1 MAAAHSHHNANL
13 LSSDISRRN
22 PQDEY
27 DLIQKIGSGTYGD
40 VYKAK
45 RIQSNELA
53 AIKVIKLEP
62 SDDIQ
67 IIQQEIFMMRDC
79 RHPNIIAYYG
89 SYLRR
94 DKLWI
99 CMEYCGGGSLQD
111 IYQVTGPLTELQIA
125 YMCRETLKG
134 LEYLHQKGKMHRD
147 IKGANILLTENGD
160 VKLADFGVSAQ
171 ITATINKRKSFI
183 GTPYWMAPEVAA
195 VERKGGYNQLCD
207 IWACGITAIELAEL
221 QPPMFDLHPMRALF
235 LMSKSG
241 FKPPSLSNKE
251 KWSPTFHSFI
261 KTALTKNPKKR
272 PTAERLLQHP
282 FVQSEMPLRVPK
294 ELLLKYQSPNTPYY
308 YLDGDEETVA
318 GVPQRIPSKMTSRAN
333 GVPAQ
338 NHTLKT
344 GMTTNSTWYE
354 RSSSPETLPSDIAT
368 LPLNDT
374 KDSALSAEYSC
385 SAGGGGGGGGSGG
398 IASTNGG
405 CCVAGGG
412 GIGGSSGGGS
422 GSGGSII
429 SSSVGGG
436 LSGVSGGVSGISNN
450 CGGHHYHHHH
460 HHQHHHHQTSA
471 TGNGTST
478 TQHNHHNHIQNQ
490 NHIHNHHQHLNQ
502 LSNNAL
508 STTSNSTSSVNCNA
522 NQNPNPNLNQNSNY
536 NSNLNALSMSASLA
550 SMPGLS
556 AYLGMSNLRTTSIG
570 DDDDGD
576 INLDVDIAMNNASA
590 TPAAAAAAAAA
601 GGYASGLA
609 SVAASASTSATGAGC
624 SASAAHYLR
633 HSSNYRSAAAAVSS
647 AAQALH
653 GHDHGLLSSS
663 SLANSSTTTAATSSA
678 SFYNRFLLLDN
689 SSGDAV
695 GGVGGGG
702 SSSSGKGSNGLDMR
716 HETAAT
722 PPAGT
727 HSVGD
732 GFSHSNSASTSSAAA
747 AAAAAAAASAS
758 AAAQASTASTAAA
771 AAAAPG
777 LTSDRVAHLY
787 ENLLRSSSSDVLD
800 LAQGDAASGEN
811 SNNCDYR
818 SESNQNGIE
827 DSPRRHSS
835 MDQLIGLLNDL
846 GKTSRTRSLSDGGTQ
861 DDDEVEKEAQPD
873 LLNNTPP
880 VPPKRS
886 HRRRH
891 TPPRPISN
899 GLPPTPKVH
908 MGACFSKIFNG
919 CPLRVHCTASWIH
932 PETRDQ
938 HLLIGAE
945 EGIYNLNM
953 NELHDAAIDQLFP
966 RRTTWLYVIKDVLM
980 SLSGKSCQLY
990 RHDLV
995 ALHSKQTVRF
1005 SLHMNKIPER
1015 LVPRKFALT
1024 TKVPDTKGCT
1034 QCCVTRNPY
1043 NGYKYLCGATPSGI
1057 FLMQWYDPLN
1067 KFMLLKQCEWPAT
1080 SILGQGCVQNG
1091 QTPIFE
1097 MIITPELEYPI
1108 VCTGVR
1114 KALNGCLKL
1123 DLINMNSA
1131 SWFHSEDLEYDA
1143 MATMVPRRDLLKVVR
1158 VHQVEKDAILVCYGN
1173 VMQVVTLQGNPKQHK
1188 KMVAQLNF
1196 DFNVDSIVC
1205 LPDSVLAF
1213 HKHGMQGKSLRNG
1226 EVTQEIKDMSRTY
1239 RLLGSDKVVALESQL
1254 VRTGS
1259 LGSEEGHDL
1268 YILAG
1273 HEASY

>member
-1 MAAAHSHHNANL
+1 MAAAHGHHNANL

-27 DLIQKIGSGTYGD
+27 ELIQKIGSGTYGD

-62 SDDIQ
+62 SDDIG

-111 IYQVTGPLTELQIA
+111 IYQVTGPLTEVQIA

-134 LEYLHQKGKMHRD
+134 LEYLHSMGKMHRD
-147 IKGANILLTENGD
+147 IKGANILLTEYGD

-241 FKPPSLSNKE
+241 FKPPTLSNKE
-251 KWSPTFHSFI
+251 KWSPTFHNFI

-282 FVQSEMPLRVPK
+282 FVQCEMRERVAK
-294 ELLLKYQSPNTPYY
+294 ELLLKYQSPNQPFYY
-308 YLDGDEETVA
+308 CLDGDEETVA
-318 GVPQRIPSKMTSRAN
+318 GVPQRIASKMTSRAN
-333 GVPAQ
+333 GIPAQ

-354 RSSSPETLPSDIAT
+354 RSSSPETLPSDIGDA
-368 LPLNDT
+368 
-374 KDSALSAEYSC
+374 
-385 SAGGGGGGGGSGG
+385 
-398 IASTNGG
+398 
-405 CCVAGGG
+405 V
-412 GIGGSSGGGS
+412 GGSSGG
-422 GSGGSII
+422 SGG
-429 SSSVGGG
+429 G
-436 LSGVSGGVSGISNN
+436 
-450 CGGHHYHHHH
+450 
-460 HHQHHHHQTSA
+460 
-471 TGNGTST
+471 
-478 TQHNHHNHIQNQ
+478 
-490 NHIHNHHQHLNQ
+490 
-502 LSNNAL
+502 
-508 STTSNSTSSVNCNA
+508 
-522 NQNPNPNLNQNSNY
+522 
-536 NSNLNALSMSASLA
+536 
-550 SMPGLS
+550 
-556 AYLGMSNLRTTSIG
+556 
-570 DDDDGD
+570 
-576 INLDVDIAMNNASA
+576 
-590 TPAAAAAAAAA
+590 
-601 GGYASGLA
+601 
-609 SVAASASTSATGAGC
+609 
-624 SASAAHYLR
+624 
-633 HSSNYRSAAAAVSS
+633 
-647 AAQALH
+647 
-653 GHDHGLLSSS
+653 
-663 SLANSSTTTAATSSA
+663 
-678 SFYNRFLLLDN
+678 
-689 SSGDAV
+689 AV
-695 GGVGGGG
+695 GGN
-702 SSSSGKGSNGLDMR
+702 GSNGLDK
-716 HETAAT
+716 HDSIVTPTAA
-722 PPAGT
+722 PQSA
-727 HSVGD
+727 GD
-732 GFSHSNSASTSSAAA
+732 GFLHSNCASTST
-747 AAAAAAAASAS
+747 AAAAAAASAS
-758 AAAQASTASTAAA
+758 ASS
-771 AAAAPG
+771 APSSSG
-777 LTSDRVAHLY
+777 GNSSHLY
-787 ENLLRSSSSDVLD
+787 QNLLRNS
-800 LAQGDAASGEN
+800 AASSTEAAQVEAATGTGTGTSGNEN
-811 SNNCDYR
+811 SNCDYR
-818 SESNQNGIE
+818 SESNQNGVE

-835 MDQLIGLLNDL
+835 MDQLIGLLNDM
-846 GKTSRTRSLSDGGTQ
+846 GKSSRTRSLSDGGTQ

-953 NELHDAAIDQLFP
+953 NELHDAAIDQMFP

-1067 KFMLLKQCEWPAT
+1067 KFMLLKHCDWPAS
-1080 SILGQGCVQNG
+1080 SILGGGYGCVQNG
-1091 QTPIFE
+1091 HTPVFE

-1123 DLINMNSA
+1123 ELINMNSA

-1158 VHQVEKDAILVCYGN
+1158 VHQVDKDAILVCYGN

-1226 EVTQEIKDMSRTY
+1226 EITQEIKDMSRTY

-1254 VRTGS
+1254 LRTGS

>member
-27 DLIQKIGSGTYGD
+27 ELIQKIGSGTYGD

-67 IIQQEIFMMRDC
+67 IIQQEIIMMRDC

-99 CMEYCGGGSLQD
+99 CMEFCGGGSLQD
-111 IYQVTGPLTELQIA
+111 IYQVTGPLSEVQIA

-134 LEYLHQKGKMHRD
+134 LEYLHSMGKMHRD
-147 IKGANILLTENGD
+147 IKGANILLTEYGD

-241 FKPPSLSNKE
+241 FKPPTLNNKD
-251 KWSPTFHSFI
+251 KWSPTFHNFI

-282 FVQSEMPLRVPK
+282 FVQCEMSLRVAK
-294 ELLLKYQSPNTPYY
+294 ELLQKYQSPNQQFCH
-308 YLDGDEETVA
+308 YLDGDEEAVA
-318 GVPQRIPSKMTSRAN
+318 CVPQRIASKMTSRAN

-344 GMTTNSTWYE
+344 GMTTNSTWNE
-354 RSSSPETLPSDIAT
+354 RSSSPETLPSDMSLLQYIDEE
-368 LPLNDT
+368 L
-374 KDSALSAEYSC
+374 KLSGDAI
-385 SAGGGGGGGGSGG
+385 GGGVG
-398 IASTNGG
+398 
-405 CCVAGGG
+405 VAGGG
-412 GIGGSSGGGS
+412 
-422 GSGGSII
+422 
-429 SSSVGGG
+429 
-436 LSGVSGGVSGISNN
+436 
-450 CGGHHYHHHH
+450 H
-460 HHQHHHHQTSA
+460 
-471 TGNGTST
+471 
-478 TQHNHHNHIQNQ
+478 
-490 NHIHNHHQHLNQ
+490 
-502 LSNNAL
+502 
-508 STTSNSTSSVNCNA
+508 
-522 NQNPNPNLNQNSNY
+522 
-536 NSNLNALSMSASLA
+536 
-550 SMPGLS
+550 
-556 AYLGMSNLRTTSIG
+556 
-570 DDDDGD
+570 
-576 INLDVDIAMNNASA
+576 
-590 TPAAAAAAAAA
+590 
-601 GGYASGLA
+601 
-609 SVAASASTSATGAGC
+609 
-624 SASAAHYLR
+624 
-633 HSSNYRSAAAAVSS
+633 AAVS
-647 AAQALH
+647 
-653 GHDHGLLSSS
+653 
-663 SLANSSTTTAATSSA
+663 
-678 SFYNRFLLLDN
+678 
-689 SSGDAV
+689 
-695 GGVGGGG
+695 G
-702 SSSSGKGSNGLDMR
+702 SSSSSGAVNGGGNTTGGGVGTNGLLDK
-716 HETAAT
+716 HELEASPTTAIQSAGDGYLHSNRGA
-722 PPAGT
+722 AGT
-727 HSVGD
+727 ASSGAAE
-732 GFSHSNSASTSSAAA
+732 GGPSTSS
-747 AAAAAAAASAS
+747 SS
-758 AAAQASTASTAAA
+758 
-771 AAAAPG
+771 
-777 LTSDRVAHLY
+777 HLY
-787 ENLLRSSSSDVLD
+787 QNLLRSSS
-800 LAQGDAASGEN
+800 GE
-811 SNNCDYR
+811 SPSAGNNCDYR
-818 SESNQNGIE
+818 HESNQNGLE

-835 MDQLIGLLNDL
+835 MDQLIGLINDM
-846 GKTSRTRSLSDGGTQ
+846 GKSSRTRSLSDGGTQ

-886 HRRRH
+886 HKRRH

-1067 KFMLLKQCEWPAT
+1067 KFMLLKQCEWPAI
-1080 SILGQGCVQNG
+1080 SIQGGGYGCVQNG
-1091 QTPIFE
+1091 HTPVFE

-1114 KALNGCLKL
+1114 KAMNGCLKL
-1123 DLINMNSA
+1123 ELINMNSA

-1188 KMVAQLNF
+1188 KMVSQLNF

-1254 VRTGS
+1254 LRTGS

>member
-1 MAAAHSHHNANL
+1 MAAAHSHHNANM

-27 DLIQKIGSGTYGD
+27 ELIQKIGSGTYGD

-67 IIQQEIFMMRDC
+67 IIQQEIIMMRDC

-99 CMEYCGGGSLQD
+99 CMEFCGGGSLQD
-111 IYQVTGPLTELQIA
+111 IYQVTGPLTEVQIA

-134 LEYLHQKGKMHRD
+134 LEYLHSMGKMHRD
-147 IKGANILLTENGD
+147 IKGANILLTEYGD

-241 FKPPSLSNKE
+241 FKPPTLNNKD
-251 KWSPTFHSFI
+251 KWSPTFHNFI

-282 FVQSEMPLRVPK
+282 FVQCEMSLRVAK
-294 ELLLKYQSPNTPYY
+294 ELLQKYQSPNPQFYY
-308 YLDGDEETVA
+308 YLDGDEESVA
-318 GVPQRIPSKMTSRAN
+318 GVPQRIASKMTSRTN

-344 GMTTNSTWYE
+344 GMTTNSTWNE
-354 RSSSPETLPSDIAT
+354 RSSSPETLPSDI
-368 LPLNDT
+368 P
-374 KDSALSAEYSC
+374 SAERSKPK
-385 SAGGGGGGGGSGG
+385 
-398 IASTNGG
+398 
-405 CCVAGGG
+405 
-412 GIGGSSGGGS
+412 
-422 GSGGSII
+422 
-429 SSSVGGG
+429 
-436 LSGVSGGVSGISNN
+436 LSGTLIMNMSLRSLLQYIDEELKLRLEPRLSP
-450 CGGHHYHHHH
+450 HQLPQQQQQQAHQAAQQEHHHH
-460 HHQHHHHQTSA
+460 HPM
-471 TGNGTST
+471 
-478 TQHNHHNHIQNQ
+478 
-490 NHIHNHHQHLNQ
+490 
-502 LSNNAL
+502 
-508 STTSNSTSSVNCNA
+508 TSSISSGLVTANA
-522 NQNPNPNLNQNSNY
+522 NNIS
-536 NSNLNALSMSASLA
+536 SSASLA

-556 AYLGMSNLRTTSIG
+556 AYLGMRSHVVGHMGMGFGMGLGMSNLRTTSIDA
-570 DDDDGD
+570 DDDE
-576 INLDVDIAMNNASA
+576 LVAADVAMNNA
-590 TPAAAAAAAAA
+590 AAAVPGNGSGA
-601 GGYASGLA
+601 GNGSG
-609 SVAASASTSATGAGC
+609 SGC

-633 HSSNYRSAAAAVSS
+633 YSSNYRSAAAAQASQAAHPHVNSNSNSNNGHGHAPITSSISSS
-647 AAQALH
+647 A
-653 GHDHGLLSSS
+653 
-663 SLANSSTTTAATSSA
+663 SSA
-678 SFYNRFLLLDN
+678 SFYNRLLLLDN

-695 GGVGGGG
+695 VGGNGGG
-702 SSSSGKGSNGLDMR
+702 SSNVSSSGGVAGGTNGLLDK
-716 HETAAT
+716 HELDALPQAAT
-722 PPAGT
+722 KSA
-727 HSVGD
+727 GD
-732 GFSHSNSASTSSAAA
+732 GFSHSNSPTANSGAGATGSRDNDGPSS
-747 AAAAAAAASAS
+747 SNS
-758 AAAQASTASTAAA
+758 S
-771 AAAAPG
+771 
-777 LTSDRVAHLY
+777 HLY
-787 ENLLRSSSSDVLD
+787 QNLLRSSS
-800 LAQGDAASGEN
+800 GETPAG
-811 SNNCDYR
+811 SSSAGNNCDYR
-818 SESNQNGIE
+818 HENNQNGLE

-835 MDQLIGLLNDL
+835 MDQLIGLLENM
-846 GKTSRTRSLSDGGTQ
+846 GKSSRTRSLSDGGTQ
-861 DDDEVEKEAQPD
+861 DDDEAEKEAQPD

-886 HRRRH
+886 HKRRH

-1024 TKVPDTKGCT
+1024 TKVPDTKCCT

-1067 KFMLLKQCEWPAT
+1067 KFMLLKQCEWPAI
-1080 SILGQGCVQNG
+1080 SIQGGGHGCVQNG
-1091 QTPIFE
+1091 HTPVFE

-1114 KALNGCLKL
+1114 KAMNGCLKL
-1123 DLINMNSA
+1123 ELINMNSA

-1173 VMQVVTLQGNPKQHK
+1173 LIQVVTLQGNPKQHK
-1188 KMVAQLNF
+1188 KMVSQLNF

-1254 VRTGS
+1254 LRTGS

>member
-27 DLIQKIGSGTYGD
+27 ELIQKIGSGTYGD

-67 IIQQEIFMMRDC
+67 IIQQEIIMMRDC

-99 CMEYCGGGSLQD
+99 CMEFCGGGSLQD
-111 IYQVTGPLTELQIA
+111 IYQVTGPLTEVQIA

-134 LEYLHQKGKMHRD
+134 LEYLHSMGKMHRD
-147 IKGANILLTENGD
+147 IKGANILLTEYGD

-241 FKPPSLSNKE
+241 FKPPTLNNKD
-251 KWSPTFHSFI
+251 KWSPTFHNFI

-282 FVQSEMPLRVPK
+282 FVQCEMSLRVAK
-294 ELLLKYQSPNTPYY
+294 ELLQKYQSPNPQFYY
-308 YLDGDEETVA
+308 YLDGDEESVA
-318 GVPQRIPSKMTSRAN
+318 GVPQRIASKMTSRTN

-344 GMTTNSTWYE
+344 GMTTKSTWNE
-354 RSSSPETLPSDIAT
+354 RSSSPETLPSDMSLLQYIDEELKLRAT
-368 LPLNDT
+368 LPLNSDT
-374 KDSALSAEYSC
+374 KDPLAAECSC
-385 SAGGGGGGGGSGG
+385 SSHNGGAAGGGGGAVG
-398 IASTNGG
+398 
-405 CCVAGGG
+405 AGGAAANG
-412 GIGGSSGGGS
+412 SSSSSSGGTS
-422 GSGGSII
+422 T
-429 SSSVGGG
+429 
-436 LSGVSGGVSGISNN
+436 
-450 CGGHHYHHHH
+450 HHHQQH
-460 HHQHHHHQTSA
+460 LQHHQHHHHPNHPHPNQ
-471 TGNGTST
+471 
-478 TQHNHHNHIQNQ
+478 QHQMPQQQPPQQQAAHQQ
-490 NHIHNHHQHLNQ
+490 HHQAAQQQQQHHHHHPM
-502 LSNNAL
+502 
-508 STTSNSTSSVNCNA
+508 TSSMSSGSVTAANA
-522 NQNPNPNLNQNSNY
+522 NCINT
-536 NSNLNALSMSASLA
+536 SASLA

-556 AYLGMSNLRTTSIG
+556 AYLGMGAHVGGSGHMGMGLGMGLGLSNLRTTSIDA
-570 DDDDGD
+570 DDDE
-576 INLDVDIAMNNASA
+576 LVAADVAMNNA
-590 TPAAAAAAAAA
+590 AAAVP
-601 GGYASGLA
+601 GNGS
-609 SVAASASTSATGAGC
+609 GC

-633 HSSNYRSAAAAVSS
+633 YSSNYRSAAAAQASQ
-647 AAQALH
+647 AAHPHPNSNNSNNGH
-653 GHDHGLLSSS
+653 GHGPNSSS
-663 SLANSSTTTAATSSA
+663 SISSSASSA
-678 SFYNRFLLLDN
+678 SFYNRLLLLDN

-695 GGVGGGG
+695 VGGGG
-702 SSSSGKGSNGLDMR
+702 SNNSSSSGGGGGGGVAGGTNGLLDK
-716 HETAAT
+716 HDVEVAT
-722 PPAGT
+722 QAGVK
-727 HSVGD
+727 SAGD
-732 GFSHSNSASTSSAAA
+732 GYTHSNSPAANSGAGASGSRDSDGPSS
-747 AAAAAAAASAS
+747 SNS
-758 AAAQASTASTAAA
+758 S
-771 AAAAPG
+771 
-777 LTSDRVAHLY
+777 HLY
-787 ENLLRSSSSDVLD
+787 QNLLRSSS
-800 LAQGDAASGEN
+800 GEAPAGT
-811 SNNCDYR
+811 SSAGNNCDYR
-818 SESNQNGIE
+818 HESNQNGLE

-835 MDQLIGLLNDL
+835 MDQLIGLLENM
-846 GKTSRTRSLSDGGTQ
+846 GKSSRTRSLSDGGTQ
-861 DDDEVEKEAQPD
+861 DDDEAEKEAQPD

-886 HRRRH
+886 HKRRH

-1024 TKVPDTKGCT
+1024 TKVPDTKCCT

-1067 KFMLLKQCEWPAT
+1067 KFMLLKQCEWPAI
-1080 SILGQGCVQNG
+1080 SIQGGGHGCVQNG
-1091 QTPIFE
+1091 HTPVFE

-1114 KALNGCLKL
+1114 KAMNGCLKL
-1123 DLINMNSA
+1123 ELINMNSA

-1173 VMQVVTLQGNPKQHK
+1173 LMQVVTLQGNPKQHK
-1188 KMVAQLNF
+1188 KMVSQLNF

-1254 VRTGS
+1254 LRTGS

>member
-1 MAAAHSHHNANL
+1 MAAAHSHHNANM

-27 DLIQKIGSGTYGD
+27 ELIQKIGSGTYGD

-67 IIQQEIFMMRDC
+67 IIQQEIIMMRDC

-99 CMEYCGGGSLQD
+99 CMEFCGGGSLQD
-111 IYQVTGPLTELQIA
+111 IYQVTGPLTEVQIA

-134 LEYLHQKGKMHRD
+134 LEYLHSMGKMHRD
-147 IKGANILLTENGD
+147 IKGANILLTEYGD

-241 FKPPSLSNKE
+241 FKPPTLNNKD
-251 KWSPTFHSFI
+251 KWSPTFHNFI

-282 FVQSEMPLRVPK
+282 FVQCEMSLRVAK
-294 ELLLKYQSPNTPYY
+294 ELLQKYQSPNPQFYY
-308 YLDGDEETVA
+308 YLDGDEESVA
-318 GVPQRIPSKMTSRAN
+318 GVPQRIASKMTSRTN

-344 GMTTNSTWYE
+344 GMTTNSTWNE
-354 RSSSPETLPSDIAT
+354 RSSSPETLPSDI
-368 LPLNDT
+368 
-374 KDSALSAEYSC
+374 
-385 SAGGGGGGGGSGG
+385 
-398 IASTNGG
+398 
-405 CCVAGGG
+405 
-412 GIGGSSGGGS
+412 
-422 GSGGSII
+422 
-429 SSSVGGG
+429 
-436 LSGVSGGVSGISNN
+436 
-450 CGGHHYHHHH
+450 
-460 HHQHHHHQTSA
+460 
-471 TGNGTST
+471 
-478 TQHNHHNHIQNQ
+478 
-490 NHIHNHHQHLNQ
+490 
-502 LSNNAL
+502 
-508 STTSNSTSSVNCNA
+508 
-522 NQNPNPNLNQNSNY
+522 
-536 NSNLNALSMSASLA
+536 
-550 SMPGLS
+550 
-556 AYLGMSNLRTTSIG
+556 
-570 DDDDGD
+570 
-576 INLDVDIAMNNASA
+576 
-590 TPAAAAAAAAA
+590 
-601 GGYASGLA
+601 
-609 SVAASASTSATGAGC
+609 
-624 SASAAHYLR
+624 
-633 HSSNYRSAAAAVSS
+633 
-647 AAQALH
+647 
-653 GHDHGLLSSS
+653 
-663 SLANSSTTTAATSSA
+663 
-678 SFYNRFLLLDN
+678 
-689 SSGDAV
+689 GDAV
-695 GGVGGGG
+695 VGGNGGG
-702 SSSSGKGSNGLDMR
+702 SSNISSSGGASSGTNGLLDK
-716 HETAAT
+716 HELDALPQAAT
-722 PPAGT
+722 KSA
-727 HSVGD
+727 GD
-732 GFSHSNSASTSSAAA
+732 GFSHSNSPTANSGAGATGSRDNDGPSS
-747 AAAAAAAASAS
+747 SNS
-758 AAAQASTASTAAA
+758 S
-771 AAAAPG
+771 
-777 LTSDRVAHLY
+777 HLY
-787 ENLLRSSSSDVLD
+787 QNLLRSSS
-800 LAQGDAASGEN
+800 GETPAG
-811 SNNCDYR
+811 SSSAGNNCDYR
-818 SESNQNGIE
+818 HENNQNGLE

-835 MDQLIGLLNDL
+835 MDQLIGLLENM
-846 GKTSRTRSLSDGGTQ
+846 GKSSRTRSLSDGGTQ
-861 DDDEVEKEAQPD
+861 DDDEAEKEAQPD

-886 HRRRH
+886 HKRRH

-1024 TKVPDTKGCT
+1024 TKVPDTKCCT

-1067 KFMLLKQCEWPAT
+1067 KFMLLKQCEWPAI
-1080 SILGQGCVQNG
+1080 SIQGGGHGCVQNG
-1091 QTPIFE
+1091 HTPVFE

-1114 KALNGCLKL
+1114 KAMNGCLKL
-1123 DLINMNSA
+1123 ELINMNSA

-1173 VMQVVTLQGNPKQHK
+1173 LIQVVTLQGNPKQHK
-1188 KMVAQLNF
+1188 KMVSQLNF

-1254 VRTGS
+1254 LRTGS

>member
-1 MAAAHSHHNANL
+1 MAGHHNANL

-27 DLIQKIGSGTYGD
+27 ELIQKIGSGTYGD

-62 SDDIQ
+62 TDDIQ
-67 IIQQEIFMMRDC
+67 IIQQEIIMMRDC

-111 IYQVTGPLTELQIA
+111 IYQVTGPLTEQQIA

-134 LEYLHQKGKMHRD
+134 LEYLHSMGKMHRD
-147 IKGANILLTENGD
+147 IKGANILLTEYGD

-241 FKPPSLSNKE
+241 FKPPTLSNKE
-251 KWSPTFHSFI
+251 KWSPTFHNFV

-282 FVQSEMPLRVPK
+282 FVQGEMSVRVAK
-294 ELLLKYQSPNTPYY
+294 ELLKKYMNPNQQFYY
-308 YLDGDEETVA
+308 NWDGDEETVA
-318 GVPQRIPSKMTSRAN
+318 SVPQRIASKMTSRPN
-333 GVPAQ
+333 GISPQ

-344 GMTTNSTWYE
+344 GMTTTSSPWSNE
-354 RSSSPETLPSDIAT
+354 RSSSPETLPSDMSLLQYIDEELKLSNTTSDVVAST
-368 LPLNDT
+368 S
-374 KDSALSAEYSC
+374 SALSS
-385 SAGGGGGGGGSGG
+385 SASVNN
-398 IASTNGG
+398 A
-405 CCVAGGG
+405 
-412 GIGGSSGGGS
+412 
-422 GSGGSII
+422 
-429 SSSVGGG
+429 SSSVIAAAAAAGTATTNDQQTT
-436 LSGVSGGVSGISNN
+436 SNN
-450 CGGHHYHHHH
+450 VMNYNSHHNCDYHHHH
-460 HHQHHHHQTSA
+460 HHQ
-471 TGNGTST
+471 
-478 TQHNHHNHIQNQ
+478 
-490 NHIHNHHQHLNQ
+490 
-502 LSNNAL
+502 
-508 STTSNSTSSVNCNA
+508 
-522 NQNPNPNLNQNSNY
+522 
-536 NSNLNALSMSASLA
+536 
-550 SMPGLS
+550 
-556 AYLGMSNLRTTSIG
+556 
-570 DDDDGD
+570 
-576 INLDVDIAMNNASA
+576 
-590 TPAAAAAAAAA
+590 
-601 GGYASGLA
+601 
-609 SVAASASTSATGAGC
+609 
-624 SASAAHYLR
+624 
-633 HSSNYRSAAAAVSS
+633 
-647 AAQALH
+647 
-653 GHDHGLLSSS
+653 
-663 SLANSSTTTAATSSA
+663 
-678 SFYNRFLLLDN
+678 
-689 SSGDAV
+689 
-695 GGVGGGG
+695 
-702 SSSSGKGSNGLDMR
+702 
-716 HETAAT
+716 
-722 PPAGT
+722 
-727 HSVGD
+727 
-732 GFSHSNSASTSSAAA
+732 
-747 AAAAAAAASAS
+747 
-758 AAAQASTASTAAA
+758 
-771 AAAAPG
+771 
-777 LTSDRVAHLY
+777 
-787 ENLLRSSSSDVLD
+787 EN
-800 LAQGDAASGEN
+800 
-811 SNNCDYR
+811 
-818 SESNQNGIE
+818 NQNGLE

-835 MDQLIGLLNDL
+835 MDQLLGLINDM
-846 GKTSRTRSLSDGGTQ
+846 GKSSRTRSLSDGGTQ
-861 DDDEVEKEAQPD
+861 EDDDELEKEAQPD

-945 EGIYNLNM
+945 EGIFNLNM

-990 RHDLV
+990 RHDLI
-995 ALHSKQTVRF
+995 ALHSKQTHRF
-1005 SLHMNKIPER
+1005 SMHMNKIPER

-1043 NGYKYLCGATPSGI
+1043 NGYKYLCGATPNGI

-1080 SILGQGCVQNG
+1080 SILGGGHGCVQNG
-1091 QTPIFE
+1091 RTPVFE

-1114 KALNGCLKL
+1114 KAVNGCLKL
-1123 DLINMNSA
+1123 ELINMNSGA
-1131 SWFHSEDLEYDA
+1131 SWFHADDLEYDA
-1143 MATMVPRRDLLKVVR
+1143 MATMVPRRDLLKVVK
-1158 VHQVEKDAILVCYGN
+1158 VHQVEKDAIIVCYGN
-1173 VMQVVTLQGNPKQHK
+1173 VIQVVTLQGNPKQHK
-1188 KMVAQLNF
+1188 KMVSQLNF

-1226 EVTQEIKDMSRTY
+1226 EITQEIKDMSRTY

-1254 VRTGS
+1254 LRTGS